1 MTEQETF
8 KCRYCKHSHKLDQ
21 LAGTL
26 SNQREIET
34 ALDNIL
40 AYEKRLADL
49 ILRED
54 IEEER
59 RKYKEEK

>member
-8 KCRYCKHSHKLDQ
+8 KCRYCKHSHKLSQ

-26 SNQREIET
+26 RNEREITT
-34 ALDNIL
+34 ALDNIE
-40 AYEKRLADL
+40 AYEKRLSDL
-49 ILRED
+49 IIRED
-54 IEEER
+54 LEPER

>member
-1 MTEQETF
+1 MVEQQTF
-8 KCRYCKHSHKLDQ
+8 KCRYCKHSHSLDK

-34 ALDNIL
+34 ALDNIT
-40 AYEKRLADL
+40 AYEQR
-49 ILRED
+49 LREIVIRDD
-54 IEEER
+54 IDEER

>member
-1 MTEQETF
+1 MTTETF
-8 KCRYCKHSHKLDQ
+8 KCRYCKHSHSLDK

-34 ALDNIL
+34 ALDNIT
-40 AYEKRLADL
+40 AYEQRLSDL
-49 ILRED
+49 VLRED
-54 IEEER
+54 IADER